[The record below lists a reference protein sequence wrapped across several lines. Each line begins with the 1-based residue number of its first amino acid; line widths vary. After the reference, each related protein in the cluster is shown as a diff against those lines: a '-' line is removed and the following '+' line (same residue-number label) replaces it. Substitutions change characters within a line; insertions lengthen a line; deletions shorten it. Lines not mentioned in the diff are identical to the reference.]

1 MAKKNQQ
8 KWLTD
13 QISGDWKDK
22 DAIIDDVLVQCLFH
36 YVDHELK
43 GVIPDRVSYDEDLKA
58 GHVSEGYVERSIV
71 FNDAIRKAYNY
82 FKNKHK
88 ALEQAVEEA
97 ADVLAAE
104 TEFYDRNTEM
114 LNIIVKYRGYMWT

>member
-1 MAKKNQQ
+1 MAKKNRQ

-22 DAIIDDVLVQCLFH
+22 DTIIDAVLVQCLFH
-36 YVDHELK
+36 YVDHELE
-43 GVIPDRVSYDEDLKA
+43 GVIPDRASY
-58 GHVSEGYVERSIV
+58 
-71 FNDAIRKAYNY
+71 DAIRKAYNY
-82 FKNKHK
+82 FKNEHK

-104 TEFYDRNTEM
+104 TEFHDRNTEM
-114 LNIIVKYRGYMWT
+114 LNIIVKYRHYMWTPRWE